1 MIAKL
6 TEHYLVYLASRD
18 VDVVIPATTEFEL
31 LVKHRDEYIGI
42 YTHPQFGEITVTT
55 KYAERVLGDEP
66 THVIEQTPDY
76 TLLDWGVDGQ
86 AIHCMHCAYISYD
99 EADIEG
105 RYCPVCK
112 TRYVRY

>member
-1 MIAKL
+1 M
-6 TEHYLVYLASRD
+6 SD
-18 VDVVIPATTEFEL
+18 DDP
-31 LVKHRDEYIGI
+31 
-42 YTHPQFGEITVTT
+42 
-55 KYAERVLGDEP
+55 P
-66 THVIEQTPDY
+66 TRVIEETPDY
-76 TLLDWGVDGQ
+76 KLLDWGVDGQ